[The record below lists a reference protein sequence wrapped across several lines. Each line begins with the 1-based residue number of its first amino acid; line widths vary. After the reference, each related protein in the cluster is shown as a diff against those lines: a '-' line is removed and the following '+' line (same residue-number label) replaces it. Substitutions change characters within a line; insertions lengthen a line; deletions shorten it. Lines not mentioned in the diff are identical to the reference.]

1 MDDAWIDS
9 LDRGPDHAQLV
20 RQLAPKSLIVS
31 PLRSR
36 GEVLGT
42 LSFVRTALSP
52 CFDEADLELAE
63 ELALR
68 AALAVENA
76 RLYDSAR
83 NSTRARE
90 DMLGVVSHDLR
101 NPIHSIF
108 MSSSFLTDLLPEGM
122 KVERTQAAVIKR
134 AAERANRLIQD
145 LLDITHIESGRL
157 SLEREPHSAPSI
169 AHEALEQAVMTAAQA
184 GIALARGEMDHDAM
198 VFADRDR
205 VVQALG
211 NLISNALKFTPEGG
225 RVTVSV
231 GAEGD
236 QVHIAVTDTGPGIA
250 PDQLPRLF
258 DRFWQAN
265 RKDRRG
271 VGLGL
276 SIVKG
281 IADAHGGDVR
291 VETAV
296 GAGTTFTLVLPAA
309 APEDQGA
316 ETAR

>member
-1 MDDAWIDS
+1 
-9 LDRGPDHAQLV
+9 
-20 RQLAPKSLIVS
+20 
-31 PLRSR
+31 
-36 GEVLGT
+36 
-42 LSFVRTALSP
+42 
-52 CFDEADLELAE
+52 
-63 ELALR
+63 
-68 AALAVENA
+68 VENA

-83 NSTRARE
+83 NATRARD

-108 MSSSFLTDLLPEGM
+108 MSSSFLPDLLPEEM

-157 SLEREPHSAPSI
+157 SLDCEPHSALSI
-169 AHEALEQAVMTAAQA
+169 AHEALEQAAMAAAQA
-184 GIALARGEMDHDAM
+184 GITLERGEMDRDAT

-211 NLISNALKFTPEGG
+211 NLIGNALKFTPEGG

-231 GAEGD
+231 HGEEDGC
-236 QVHIAVTDTGPGIA
+236 VHIAVADTGPGIA
-250 PDQLPRLF
+250 PEQVPRLF
-258 DRFWQAN
+258 DRFWQAS

-281 IADAHGGDVR
+281 IADAHGGEVR
-291 VETAV
+291 VDTAE
-296 GAGTTFTLVLPAA
+296 GAGTTFTLVLPS
-309 APEDQGA
+309 APADE
-316 ETAR
+316 